1 MQILAANASTGSSL
15 SEQAFARLRHDV
27 LTGAHLPGAKLKVE
41 DLQEAYGVSSSPLRE
56 ALNRLSQ
63 EGLVRA
69 DDRRGFRVAAISRAD
84 LADVTHMRL
93 LLDVEALR
101 LSMATGD
108 DAWEAVV
115 VVGRR
120 TGWRK
125 PSCCWAMARRCW
137 TITGASCTATFT

>member
-69 DDRRGFRVAAISRAD
+69 DG
-84 LADVTHMRL
+84 TP
-93 LLDVEALR
+93 ALR
-101 LSMATGD
+101 VSGILKQGPLIGD
-108 DAWEAVV
+108 GTD
-115 VVGRR
+115 RDPL
-120 TGWRK
+120 K
-125 PSCCWAMARRCW
+125 LQ
-137 TITGASCTATFT
+137 I